1 MTPSFPPSSFYQPRA
16 STFLVFCQILLP
28 PFLKRIFI
36 LAAQKFSLSLSPPA
50 PPTFFLSQQQQQM
63 KNTFLPFS
71 SHLGK
76 RIFLPQYRFSRCLW
90 PTNSFSPLLL
100 TPPLCTPTFSRWLH
114 LVADGQS
121 WFSLSSPPTTLPQSP
136 SRRENPAA
144 LFNSSPSFMNFSYLF
159 LTFFLFFDKKVEG
172 VCLVCAG
179 FRSVEGGCMYL
190 YVYIFFFP
198 LLLPG
203 ARVNNLMLLPLG

>member
-28 PFLKRIFI
+28 PFQKRIFI

-50 PPTFFLSQQQQQM
+50 PPTFFLSQQQQM

-90 PTNSFSPLLL
+90 PTNSFSPSFL
-100 TPPLCTPTFSRWLH
+100 PLPCVPRHFPGGSTWSPMANL
-114 LVADGQS
+114 D
-121 WFSLSSPPTTLPQSP
+121 SLSLLPPPP
-136 SRRENPAA
+136 YPN
-144 LFNSSPSFMNFSYLF
+144 
-159 LTFFLFFDKKVEG
+159 
-172 VCLVCAG
+172 
-179 FRSVEGGCMYL
+179 
-190 YVYIFFFP
+190 
-198 LLLPG
+198 LLPG
-203 ARVNNLMLLPLG
+203 ERTLQPCLTAVPHSWIFLIFFLPFFSSSTRR